1 MMTIHA
7 MIGSKSPC
15 DKHVAVT
22 TPVSFATGYVLVCNP
37 RCHMKKRRNEWLRLR
52 WNLCSEYPFFVDDA
66 LSLFSLSPNSNVVD
80 VLYIYI
86 SLLYPIGVHYL
97 KICIHFLVTSPA
109 MMCWRKKCIFVCWN
123 YFWYLDHVEYIY
135 IYVCVCVLLSKFLK
149 NTSLFSVFSICCYG
163 FTEMGSWS
171 PPSQNHPITSMLS
184 PPLPV
189 FVTHVDLPGIR
200 HRVQR
205 YTKLKGFMYLY
216 DPEFGPSSITIHHLS
231 HIYNVVSWVLDS
243 L

>member
-1 MMTIHA
+1 MATA
-7 MIGSKSPC
+7 T
-15 DKHVAVT
+15 VEFVFW
-22 TPVSFATGYVLVCNP
+22 VSI
-37 RCHMKKRRNEWLRLR
+37 
-52 WNLCSEYPFFVDDA
+52 LCWWCT
-66 LSLFSLSPNSNVVD
+66 LSLLSLSKFQCCGCV
-80 VLYIYI
+80 IYI

-109 MMCWRKKCIFVCWN
+109 MMCWRKKCISVCWN

-135 IYVCVCVLLSKFLK
+135 ICVCVLLSKFLK